1 MRLRGYNVHPKM
13 ISFEG
18 SIMGWWLVPPSW
30 IRHFA
35 SLTIIGF
42 DLQIFWLFLFP
53 FFPRFV
59 YIFSSISISIYSTVT
74 IGEMQAFEFFSIFL
88 SFYIYFIQNCTQF
101 SNPFFFFM
109 PSFSELI
116 RVQSNPGIKRTP
128 RLQKMAYYNLITIS
142 KRLHTRRSRVG
153 VSKLQRRNE
162 KHNNNKN

>member
-1 MRLRGYNVHPKM
+1 MTRATLLDPSFC
-13 ISFEG
+13 ISHNH
-18 SIMGWWLVPPSW
+18 W
-30 IRHFA
+30 IWFTNFLTFFVSFFS
-35 SLTIIGF
+35 SLC
-42 DLQIFWLFLFP
+42 L
-53 FFPRFV
+53 
-59 YIFSSISISIYSTVT
+59 YIFIHFHIYLQHRNYRRNASVRILLNFSVLLYLFHSKLHTV
-74 IGEMQAFEFFSIFL
+74 QQSV
-88 SFYIYFIQNCTQF
+88 
-101 SNPFFFFM
+101 FFFFM